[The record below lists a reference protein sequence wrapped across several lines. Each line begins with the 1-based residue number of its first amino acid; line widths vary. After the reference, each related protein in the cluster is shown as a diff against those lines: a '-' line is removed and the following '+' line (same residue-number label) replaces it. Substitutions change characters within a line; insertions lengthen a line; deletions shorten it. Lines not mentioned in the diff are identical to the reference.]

1 MAILLAL
8 AAAATYG
15 GADFLGGLVT
25 KRARVLPVVL
35 LSQLSGAVL
44 LVILFPFSGSG
55 ALDAGAV
62 GWGLASGVAGA
73 VGVVLLYQ
81 GLARGRMVVVAPI
94 TAVEAASV
102 PVLFGLV
109 TGERPGGLAIAG
121 VVVAL
126 VAVGLVSR
134 APEEG
139 ERPGGRGILGS
150 GSGVAEALGAGL
162 AFGAFFILLKQAGT
176 NSGLWPLVGARIS
189 SVAVVGVASMVTRP
203 SFKTDLRTGM
213 GIVGSGLLD
222 LVANFLYLLASR
234 RGLLSLVAVLTSM
247 YPASTVL
254 LARMV
259 LGERLRLSQVAG
271 LVLAAAGVLLIATG

>member
-35 LSQLSGAVL
+35 LSQLSGSIL

-55 ALDAGAV
+55 PLDSGAV

-73 VGVVLLYQ
+73 VGIVLLYQ

-102 PVLFGLV
+102 PVLFGFI

-121 VVVAL
+121 VMVAL

-134 APEEG
+134 VPAEG
-139 ERPGGRGILGS
+139 ERSGGRGILRS

-162 AFGAFFILLKQAGT
+162 AFGAFFILLKQAGM
-176 NSGLWPLVGARIS
+176 NSGLWPLVGARIA
-189 SVAVVGVASMVTRP
+189 SVGVVGVAAVVTRP

-213 GIVGSGLLD
+213 GIAGSGLLD
-222 LVANFLYLLASR
+222 LIANCLYLLASR